1 MPKFM
6 DHHPMPN
13 LPPEAMQQMKA
24 AIEGHKADPLGVTP
38 LNVFAG
44 VDGSAFC
51 YTEAANADAV
61 IKSHAA
67 MGVTLE
73 RSQITE
79 VNSLA

>member
-13 LPPEAMQQMKA
+13 LPAEVMQQMKV
-24 AIEGHKADPLGVTP
+24 AIEGRQADPMGVIP

-44 VDGSAFC
+44 ADGTAFC

-61 IKSHAA
+61 IKGHAA

-79 VNSLA
+79 VNSIV